1 MSLSPPSGTHK
12 HRLYCT
18 PGIAIDKALA
28 GLTAVEAV
36 ATPPIVD
43 EPCLWVDQRGVALLT
58 PGRSKPFRLN
68 PDKFRQRLSASTDL
82 VRACGVS
89 RRARQMRVLDAFGGF
104 CIDALTLAEAGASVV
119 ACEQHVLVHALAQA
133 FVSQFRTDVT
143 LYRADGV
150 SYLQSRV
157 EPAWDV
163 IYLDPMFSPRSKA
176 ALPGLPAQILRE
188 LNANLMQPEHEA
200 LDWLQLA
207 LDRADKVVFKRPLK
221 DPVIGKPNHQFKGRS
236 VRFDVY
242 R

>member
-1 MSLSPPSGTHK
+1 M
-12 HRLYCT
+12 
-18 PGIAIDKALA
+18 
-28 GLTAVEAV
+28 
-36 ATPPIVD
+36 
-43 EPCLWVDQRGVALLT
+43 
-58 PGRSKPFRLN
+58 
-68 PDKFRQRLSASTDL
+68 
-82 VRACGVS
+82 
-89 RRARQMRVLDAFGGF
+89 
-104 CIDALTLAEAGASVV
+104 
-119 ACEQHVLVHALAQA
+119 LVHALAQA

-143 LYRADGV
+143 LHRADGV
-150 SYLQSRV
+150 SYLQSSV

-188 LNANLMQPEHEA
+188 LNANLMQPEHGA